1 MRSSPFSQTASL
13 RASSEWGDVVGLVEE
28 VERKVDH
35 EQATK
40 VAKKISRGKGFD
52 LADFRDQLEQMEK
65 MGGIS
70 SLIEKLPGVGQLPP
84 AVLDRANNQESRRLV
99 AIINSMTPGERV
111 FPATIKGS
119 RKKRIAKGSGTQVQE
134 VNRLL
139 KQFTQ
144 MQKMMKKA
152 KRKGGLGQMMGR
164 LKAGGMPGL
173 PPFGQ

>member
-1 MRSSPFSQTASL
+1 MGSIQQLIGMIPGANKL
-13 RASSEWGDVVGLVEE
+13 KGLN
-28 VERKVDH
+28 VD
-35 EQATK
+35 EKTFI
-40 VAKKISRGKGFD
+40 KI
-52 LADFRDQLEQMEK
+52 E
-65 MGGIS
+65 
-70 SLIEKLPGVGQLPP
+70 
-84 AVLDRANNQESRRLV
+84 
-99 AIINSMTPGERV
+99 AIINSMTLGERV

-139 KQFTQ
+139 KQFMQ

-152 KRKGGLGQMMGR
+152 KRRGGLGQMMGQ